1 MAPPPSGLSVHV
13 ADSAGQE
20 ASQLPVAGTQQAAPL
35 VLLIEDNADNAR
47 LVQRVL
53 ANSRFRLMHA
63 RDGESGQRMAMDYRP
78 DLILLDLGLPDIEGQ
93 RVAVAIRQ
101 APELRGVKLVA
112 VTAWPEETG
121 REMVRAY
128 GCDAYIPKPID
139 IRRFTEQLEEILR
152 S

>member
-1 MAPPPSGLSVHV
+1 MAPPPSGLSIHV

-121 REMVRAY
+121 REMVRA
-128 GCDAYIPKPID
+128 
-139 IRRFTEQLEEILR
+139 
-152 S
+152 